1 MQIKTSMSCQFIP
14 IWMAI
19 IKIKQK
25 ITRGYEDVEKLEP
38 LYIAMGMQNGAAT
51 VENSLAILKL
61 NIELP
66 FDPPILVLGICPKRI
81 ENRYSNTCSW
91 VFIAGLFIIVKRWKW
106 LECLP
111 IDEQM
116 NKLWHMHTVR
126 YYSAIK
132 RNEVWIHATVLKNI
146 ILIDRRQTQ
155 EVAQCMIPFIWNI
168 ENKQKHK
175 DRKPIGCCLD
185 GGGNEE

>member
-1 MQIKTSMSCQFIP
+1 
-14 IWMAI
+14 MAI

-81 ENRYSNTCSW
+81 SNRLAAQRLT
-91 VFIAGLFIIVKRWKW
+91 AG
-106 LECLP
+106 
-111 IDEQM
+111 
-116 NKLWHMHTVR
+116 
-126 YYSAIK
+126 
-132 RNEVWIHATVLKNI
+132 
-146 ILIDRRQTQ
+146 
-155 EVAQCMIPFIWNI
+155 
-168 ENKQKHK
+168 
-175 DRKPIGCCLD
+175 
-185 GGGNEE
+185 